1 MATKQKSSN
10 LLRNILI
17 VLTLFLIIIA
27 VTGKKLGWFGKAEFT
42 KVAVEKVERR
52 SIIETVAATGKV
64 YPELEVKVS
73 ADVSGE
79 VVELLVQEGDSVKA
93 GQLLAKINPDLYES
107 AIERA
112 EAAVNA
118 SKSGKANAEVGIDQV
133 KANRKQLE
141 TQLANAQKTLKRS
154 QQLLNE
160 KVIAQ
165 VELDNAELAVKNIE
179 QQIAALDAQLNATF
193 KSIEG
198 AGYNVKSAEATL
210 KEARDSYKRTT
221 IYAPMSGI
229 VSKLGV
235 EKGERVVGTTQM
247 SGTEILRIA
256 NFANIE
262 VRVDVSEND
271 ILRVNI
277 GDTATVEVDA
287 YLDRKFKGVVTEI
300 ANSAKE
306 LGLGAVSTNQITN
319 FTVHVRLLPN
329 SYADLYKEF
338 KFPFRP
344 GMSASVDIQTKKLN
358 NVLTVP
364 IQAVTTRED
373 STKEKTNPEDVNLY
387 ELVFVHDQGKVHIQK
402 VKVGIQ
408 DETYIEIID
417 GLTGNEE
424 VVAAPYRAISKKLKN
439 DQKVTVVT
447 KEALYQKENIDAS
460 KDEENGGKD

>member
-1 MATKQKSSN
+1 
-10 LLRNILI
+10 
-17 VLTLFLIIIA
+17 
-27 VTGKKLGWFGKAEFT
+27 
-42 KVAVEKVERR
+42 
-52 SIIETVAATGKV
+52 
-64 YPELEVKVS
+64 
-73 ADVSGE
+73 
-79 VVELLVQEGDSVKA
+79 
-93 GQLLAKINPDLYES
+93 
-107 AIERA
+107 
-112 EAAVNA
+112 
-118 SKSGKANAEVGIDQV
+118 
-133 KANRKQLE
+133 
-141 TQLANAQKTLKRS
+141 
-154 QQLLNE
+154 
-160 KVIAQ
+160 
-165 VELDNAELAVKNIE
+165 
-179 QQIAALDAQLNATF
+179 
-193 KSIEG
+193 
-198 AGYNVKSAEATL
+198 
-210 KEARDSYKRTT
+210 
-221 IYAPMSGI
+221 MSGI

>member
-287 YLDRKFKGVVTEI
+287 YLDRKFKGV
-300 ANSAKE
+300 
-306 LGLGAVSTNQITN
+306 Q
-319 FTVHVRLLPN
+319 
-329 SYADLYKEF
+329 F
-338 KFPFRP
+338 K
-344 GMSASVDIQTKKLN
+344 N
-358 NVLTVP
+358 
-364 IQAVTTRED
+364 
-373 STKEKTNPEDVNLY
+373 
-387 ELVFVHDQGKVHIQK
+387 
-402 VKVGIQ
+402 
-408 DETYIEIID
+408 
-417 GLTGNEE
+417 
-424 VVAAPYRAISKKLKN
+424 
-439 DQKVTVVT
+439 
-447 KEALYQKENIDAS
+447 
-460 KDEENGGKD
+460 